1 MKTQAQRPTLNLAK
15 NRKLL
20 LDTQVE
26 GQLKT
31 DRLKTLKS
39 LTILEDNFEKA
50 WSKLKKSIERLLQGL
65 THIDS

>member
-31 DRLKTLKS
+31 DKLKTLKS
-39 LTILEDNFEKA
+39 LTILEDNFEKV

-65 THIDS
+65 THIDL